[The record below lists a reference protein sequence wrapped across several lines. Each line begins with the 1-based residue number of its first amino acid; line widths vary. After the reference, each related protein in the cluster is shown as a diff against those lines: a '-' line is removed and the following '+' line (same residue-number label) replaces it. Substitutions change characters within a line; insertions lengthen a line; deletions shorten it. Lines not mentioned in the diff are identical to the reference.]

1 VTEANQLVTRWRTHR
16 QDWVKQLAYLQNEL
30 AKKLQEANKS
40 AVMVRKLRQNA
51 GDLSDEAANYESPKA
66 FRDKVLELEQ
76 SLQAFER
83 LEARIRN
90 LGTQRV
96 TFVAEKVD
104 PATYQAW
111 QATETALMQ
120 RLESLLPEQTD
131 VFIALE
137 ADVAAQEV
145 ALHQYATQ
153 NPEALVAPAAQPM
166 SDIAPAAE
174 GQAGALIPDLVN
186 GDAYNPVA
194 ARRRLRWYS
203 GFVYIVG
210 GLLLAAVGLNTLY
223 FNNATFGANGLGDY
237 LALFVFGLGAETTF
251 ASVADLM
258 RRWGLPTGQ

>member
-1 VTEANQLVTRWRTHR
+1 
-16 QDWVKQLAYLQNEL
+16 VKQLAYLRNEL
-30 AKKLQEANKS
+30 AQKLQQANES

-51 GDLSDEAANYESPKA
+51 GDLSDEAANYETPKL

-76 SLQAFER
+76 QLQAFEQ
-83 LEARIRN
+83 LEARIQN
-90 LGTQRV
+90 LRTQRDA
-96 TFVAEKVD
+96 FDDAKVE

-111 QATETALMQ
+111 QATETGLKQ

-131 VFIALE
+131 AFAALE
-137 ADVAAQEV
+137 AEVAAQEA
-145 ALHQYATQ
+145 ALRQYATQ
-153 NPEALVAPAAQPM
+153 KPEALVAPGVQPM
-166 SDIAPAAE
+166 SDVAPAFE
-174 GQAGALIPDLVN
+174 GEAGGLIPDLVD
-186 GDAYNPVA
+186 GDAYDPGA

-210 GLLLAAVGLNTLY
+210 GLLLAAVGLDTLY
-223 FNNATFGANGLGDY
+223 FKNSTFGANGLGDY